1 MNDSSAGKPKARLV
15 AIGADGAPSGWVAAC
30 LYADA
35 KRPTTASVWQTR
47 VRLCANVAELAEL
60 REQGGGEATVA
71 IDVPIG
77 LPDTAG
83 YRACDLKAREILK
96 QVGRA
101 SSVFAPP
108 ARYMLEAAGDYSA
121 IRALVE
127 EERKRN
133 PAAHGIS
140 SQSAALAPKIKQVDV
155 WVRTRPG
162 CHEWLVEC
170 HPELSWYALSGG
182 ERLLDKRSGSGLVRR
197 LQLLRE
203 LFPDA
208 EERIAAAPWPG
219 KQAALSDLLDAYAAL
234 SSALAFARSPDEY
247 EELGEGE
254 PDSEGLPMRMV
265 M

>member
-1 MNDSSAGKPKARLV
+1 MNPATDALPDAPLV
-15 AIGADGAPSGWVAAC
+15 AIGVDGAPAGWVAAS

-35 KRPTTASVWQTR
+35 LRPEDASAWETR
-47 VRLCANVAELAEL
+47 LRLFSNITELAEA
-60 REQGGGEATVA
+60 REREGERPSVA

-83 YRACDLKAREILK
+83 YRACDSEARILLK

-108 ARYMLEAAGDYSA
+108 ARYMLEAAGDYPA

-127 EERKRN
+127 QERQRN
-133 PAAHGIS
+133 PAAKGIS
-140 SQSAALAPKIKQVDV
+140 SQSAALAPKIKEVDS
-155 WVRTRPG
+155 WVRAHPD
-162 CHEWLVEC
+162 CHVWLVEC
-170 HPELSWYALSGG
+170 HPELSWYALS
-182 ERLLDKRSGSGLVRR
+182 EREGLLDKRSGSGLVRR

-208 EERIAAAPWPG
+208 EECIAASPWSG
-219 KQAALSDLLDAYAAL
+219 KHATLSDLLDAYAAL
-234 SSALAFARSPDEY
+234 SSALAFARGPGEY
-247 EELGEGE
+247 EELGECE
-254 PDSEGLPMRMV
+254 RDAEGLPMRMV